1 MYSALMHK
9 CGMTPKWDKKK
20 FVYNRLAEISP
31 ILSMLKKI
39 AVNTGII
46 LVKIFVLLTPNS
58 RIATVISMNA
68 KDEQKIERKI
78 REERCSK
85 IVGF

>member
-1 MYSALMHK
+1 
-9 CGMTPKWDKKK
+9 
-20 FVYNRLAEISP
+20 
-31 ILSMLKKI
+31 MLKKI

-58 RIATVISMNA
+58 RIATVISINA

>member
-1 MYSALMHK
+1 M
-9 CGMTPKWDKKK
+9 
-20 FVYNRLAEISP
+20 SP
-31 ILSMLKKI
+31 ILSIVKKI

-58 RIATVISMNA
+58 RIATVISINA